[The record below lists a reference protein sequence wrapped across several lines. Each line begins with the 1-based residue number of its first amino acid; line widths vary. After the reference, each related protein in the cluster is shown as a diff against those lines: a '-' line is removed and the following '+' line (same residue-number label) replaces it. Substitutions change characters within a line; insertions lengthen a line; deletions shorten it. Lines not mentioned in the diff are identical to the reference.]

1 MAGAL
6 SPGVPPTLC
15 EWLCPLAARAL
26 ADVAETAREEGR
38 PVEPVLERLAVLVDR
53 FPHVIAD
60 STYVSAAYGAQLDAL
75 DTLYAAE
82 VARARGTADAS
93 VRWARAAHLLDGVWP
108 WDAAYATYRAGE
120 AVLVRGGGSR
130 DEAATLL
137 RRAAQLATELR
148 AEPVLRE
155 VVELARSA
163 RIPLD
168 AVQPAAPGPRDARLP
183 GLTAREREVLQ
194 HVVAGRTYGEIARAL
209 FVSEKTVSSHISN
222 LLRKTGASN
231 RVELARLARHAT
243 ASPPR

>member
-1 MAGAL
+1 
-6 SPGVPPTLC
+6 
-15 EWLCPLAARAL
+15 LAARAL
-26 ADVAETAREEGR
+26 ADLAEAAREEGR
-38 PVEPVLERLAVLVDR
+38 PVEPALERLAELVDR
-53 FPHVIAD
+53 FPHVIVDTAF
-60 STYVSAAYGAQLDAL
+60 VSALYRTQLEALDA
-75 DTLYAAE
+75 LYAAE

-93 VRWARAAHLLDGVWP
+93 IRWGRAAQLLDGVWP

-120 AVLVRGGGSR
+120 ALLLRGGTSR
-130 DEAATLL
+130 DEASALL
-137 RRAAQLATELR
+137 RRAAALATELR

-155 VVELARSA
+155 VAELARSA
-163 RIPLD
+163 RVSLD
-168 AVQPAAPGPRDARLP
+168 AVRPAASGPRDARLP

-243 ASPPR
+243 ASTPR